1 MKKILILFAILP
13 ILLVSCKNRSSNDV
27 EILNKTGRNFV
38 ILALSLG
45 DYDENY
51 VDAYFGPDS
60 LKLKAKA
67 LGLRLDDIKSKA
79 NDNLDELKSLDVSVD
94 SLKYRREFQI
104 NFYQSML
111 ARIDYLSGKKTTFD
125 EESKAIY
132 GVVAPRFDSKF
143 YSSVLFSL
151 DSALPKGKGS
161 IKDRLSEFKK
171 RYIIPEDKLD
181 TVFKVAIAKARYQ
194 TVKFIKLPKGEN
206 FKLEFVKGKS
216 WGAYNWFQGNSQ
228 SLIQI
233 NTEVP
238 IYIDRPIDLACHEG
252 YPGHH
257 VFHSTIESEYVKK
270 RGWVEFSIYPLF
282 SPMSLISEGAANA
295 GFEIAFEKKARRKFE
310 KQVLFPLAGIDTTL
324 ADKYY
329 KVMELLGKL
338 DNASTDIA
346 RDYLD
351 GKISKA
357 KAKDLLINYKLQT
370 PERADMNI
378 QFFEIYRSYLINYTL
393 GQKMIENYLS
403 KKNSRTEKEKWQEFY
418 KLLKRPPLPK
428 DLLTYE

>member
-1 MKKILILFAILP
+1 MKIIYILFLILP
-13 ILLVSCKNRSSNDV
+13 ILLISCGNQNSQDIEV
-27 EILNKTGRNFV
+27 LNKAGENFV
-38 ILALSLG
+38 VLALSLG

-60 LKLKAKA
+60 LKIKAKS
-67 LGLRLDDIKSKA
+67 LGLRLDDIKTKA
-79 NDNLDELKSLDVSVD
+79 KENLGKIQKLGIKSD
-94 SLKYRREFQI
+94 SLNYRKDFLI
-104 NFYQSML
+104 NFYQSLL
-111 ARIDYLSGKKTTFD
+111 ARVDYLSGKKMTFD

-132 GVVAPRFDSKF
+132 GVVAPRFDSQF
-143 YSSVLFSL
+143 YSKILSSL
-151 DSALPKGKGS
+151 DSVLPKGKGS
-161 IKDRLSEFKK
+161 IIERLTEFKNK
-171 RYIIPEDKLD
+171 FIIPEDKLD
-181 TVFKVAIAKARYQ
+181 TVFKTAIAKTRSQ
-194 TVKFIKLPKGEN
+194 TFKFIILPKGEN

-257 VFHSTIESEYVKK
+257 VFHSTIEQEYVKK

-282 SPMSLISEGAANA
+282 SPMSLISEGVANA
-295 GFEIAFEKKARRKFE
+295 CIDIAFEKQARREYE
-310 KQVLFPLAGIDTTL
+310 KQVLFPLAEIDTTL

-329 KVMELLGKL
+329 KVLELLGKL

-370 PERADMNI
+370 PERADLNI
-378 QFFEIYRSYLINYTL
+378 RFFEIYRSYIINYTL
-393 GQKMIENYLS
+393 GQKMIENYLLT
-403 KKNSRTEKEKWQEFY
+403 KNSKTEKDKWQEYY

-428 DLLTYE
+428 ELLTNE

>member
-1 MKKILILFAILP
+1 M
-13 ILLVSCKNRSSNDV
+13 
-27 EILNKTGRNFV
+27 
-38 ILALSLG
+38 
-45 DYDENY
+45 
-51 VDAYFGPDS
+51 
-60 LKLKAKA
+60 
-67 LGLRLDDIKSKA
+67 
-79 NDNLDELKSLDVSVD
+79 DNIRGLDVSTE
-94 SLKYRREFQI
+94 SLKYRKDFLI
-104 NFYQSML
+104 NFYQSL
-111 ARIDYLSGKKTTFD
+111 IARVDFLSGKKMTFD
-125 EESKAIY
+125 EESKAVY
-132 GVVAPRFDSKF
+132 GVVAPRFDSQF
-143 YSSVLFSL
+143 YTGILNSL
-151 DSALPKGKGS
+151 DSVLPKGKGS
-161 IKDRLSEFKK
+161 IKDRLFEFKK
-171 RYIIPEDKLD
+171 QFIIPEDRLD
-181 TVFKVAIAKARYQ
+181 TVFKTAILKAHQQ
-194 TVKFIKLPKGEN
+194 TLKFIKMPKGEN

-257 VFHSTIESEYVKK
+257 VFHSTIEHEYVKK

-295 GFEIAFEKKARRKFE
+295 GIEIAFSKKDRLMFE
-310 KQVLFPLAGIDTTL
+310 KQVLFPLAGIDTAM
-324 ADKYY
+324 ADKYF
-329 KVMELLGKL
+329 KVLELLGEL

-378 QFFEIYRSYLINYTL
+378 QFFEIYRSYIINYTL
-393 GQKMIENYLS
+393 GQKMIENYLA
-403 KKNSRTEKEKWQEFY
+403 KKNSKTEKDKWKEYY
-418 KLLKRPPLPK
+418 KLFKRPPIPK
-428 DLLTYE
+428 ELLTNE

>member
-1 MKKILILFAILP
+1 M
-13 ILLVSCKNRSSNDV
+13 VSCGKQSSKDLEV
-27 EILNKTGRNFV
+27 LNKAGENFV
-38 ILALSLG
+38 VLALSLG

-60 LKLKAKA
+60 LDAKA
-67 LGLRLDDIKSKA
+67 ESLGLRLDEIKTKA
-79 NDNLDELKSLDVSVD
+79 KWNLQQIHGLNFKSD
-94 SLKYRREFQI
+94 SLNYRRDFLI
-104 NFYQSML
+104 NFYQSLL
-111 ARIDYLSGKKTTFD
+111 ARLEYLSGKKMTFD

-143 YSSVLFSL
+143 YSGILSSL

-171 RYIIPEDKLD
+171 RFIIPEDKLD
-181 TVFKVAIAKARYQ
+181 TVFKTAIAKARSQ
-194 TVKFIKLPKGEN
+194 TVKYIKLPKGEN

-295 GFEIAFEKKARRKFE
+295 GIEIAYEKKARRKFE
-310 KQVLFPLAGIDTTL
+310 KQVLFPLAGIDTTY

-329 KVMELLGKL
+329 RVIELLGEL

-351 GKISKA
+351 GKISKT

-393 GQKMIENYLS
+393 GEKMIENFLLQ
-403 KKNSRTEKEKWQEFY
+403 KNSKTVKDKWQEYY

-428 DLLTYE
+428 DLLTNE